1 MTLLVT
7 AKDNGK
13 SRQETSAPNSSSCR
27 KYISMIQESCR
38 RNWEMAE
45 KKDRGDGMKPGNIFS
60 KITDLVKDEIFETLL
75 KTDHLELER
84 IISSGQ
90 ATPPGQWY
98 EQQTDEWV
106 ILLKGRAGL
115 LFEGKEEMIVLHP
128 GDYVHILAHQ
138 RHRVEWTD
146 GEQKTVWL
154 ALHYL
159 GSDG

>member
-1 MTLLVT
+1 
-7 AKDNGK
+7 
-13 SRQETSAPNSSSCR
+13 
-27 KYISMIQESCR
+27 
-38 RNWEMAE
+38 MAE
-45 KKDRGDGMKPGNIFS
+45 KKDRGDGMKPGNIFL
-60 KITDLVKDEIFETLL
+60 KIPDLVKDEIFESLL

-98 EQQTDEWV
+98 EQSTDEWV

-115 LFEGKEEMIVLHP
+115 LFEGQKEVMVLHP

-159 GSDG
+159 GSDKMPRSRE